1 MSTTIDAEDF
11 TPDWAKHAIWYQIF
25 PERFANGD
33 PSNDPTAASLGT
45 GDNAGWQ
52 VHPWTADWYELQA
65 YEKNT
70 GRDLW
75 FNLQQR
81 RYGGDIAGIIQ
92 RMPYLQDL
100 GVNALY
106 LNPVF
111 ESPSHHK
118 YDSTTLH
125 HVDPHFGPDPDGDGR
140 LIAAELPED
149 PRTWVWT
156 SADRLLLELIRKL
169 HERDMRIIC
178 DGVFNHV
185 GLEHWAF
192 RDVVE
197 KQEQSRFRDWF
208 KIKSWHNAASGAK
221 FEYEAWRNHPTLP
234 ELRQEDGHLAVG
246 PRDYVYAITQRW
258 MAPHGITADGIDG

>member
-1 MSTTIDAEDF
+1 MV
-11 TPDWAKHAIWYQIF
+11 QL
-25 PERFANGD
+25 
-33 PSNDPTAASLGT
+33 AATS
-45 GDNAGWQ
+45 
-52 VHPWTADWYELQA
+52 H
-65 YEKNT
+65 
-70 GRDLW
+70 
-75 FNLQQR
+75 
-81 RYGGDIAGIIQ
+81 GGDIAGIIQ
-92 RMPYLQDL
+92 RLPYLQDL

-156 SADRLLLELIRKL
+156 SADQLLLELIRKL

-258 MAPHGITADGIDG
+258 MVPHGITADGIDGWRLDVPPWLPHGFGKDWRKRVKALNPQAYIVGEIIRDVTSTSLICRVTSSTR